1 MTLYLGA
8 PLWGQK
14 TWVGTLFPKG
24 TKQNGFL
31 AAYSRVFNTVEGN
44 TTFYATPSI
53 ETVERWRDEAHDGFK
68 FALKVPQVISHHKR
82 LKDCKAE
89 TAEFVDRMRLLRD
102 RNGPCF
108 LQLPPT
114 FGSRQLDD
122 LDAWMRSWP
131 SDLRIAVEPRHADF
145 FNDGTTE
152 AEFDALLKAH
162 NAARCIFD
170 TASLF
175 SIGVDSASDSIVT
188 EAQRKKPKFPRR
200 FTRTGQFAFVR
211 FVCQPN
217 VEANRAWLE
226 PWAECVAEWLTNGDD
241 VFFFVHHPD
250 DTFAPDGIR
259 LFHAMVASQVS
270 VPTLPEWGEAKPQQP
285 TQASLF

>member
-24 TKQNGFL
+24 AKQRDFL

-44 TTFYATPSI
+44 TTFYATPSV
-53 ETVERWRDEAHDGFK
+53 ETVERWKAESAPGFK

-82 LKDCKAE
+82 LLNAQAE
-89 TAEFVDRMRLLRD
+89 TAEFVDRLRLLGD

-114 FGSRQLDD
+114 FGAMHLPD
-122 LDAWMRSWP
+122 LDAFLSAWP
-131 SDLRIAVEPRHADF
+131 QDLPIAVEPRHADF
-145 FNDGTTE
+145 FGVHET
-152 AEFDALLKAH
+152 EFDALLRRH
-162 NAARCIFD
+162 NAVRCIFD

-175 SIGVDSASDSIVT
+175 SVPADGADAI
-188 EAQRKKPKFPRR
+188 EAQRKKPKLPAR
-200 FTRTGQFAFVR
+200 FTRTGPFAFVR
-211 FVCQPN
+211 FVCQPEI
-217 VEANRAWLE
+217 EANRAWLQ
-226 PWAECVAEWLTNGDD
+226 PWAGHVAEWLKAGDD
-241 VFFFVHHPD
+241 VYFFVHHPD

-259 LFHAMVASQVS
+259 LFHSMVAKRIA
-270 VPTLPEWGEAKPQQP
+270 VPPLPAWASSTAQSTTTP
-285 TQASLF
+285 QASLF